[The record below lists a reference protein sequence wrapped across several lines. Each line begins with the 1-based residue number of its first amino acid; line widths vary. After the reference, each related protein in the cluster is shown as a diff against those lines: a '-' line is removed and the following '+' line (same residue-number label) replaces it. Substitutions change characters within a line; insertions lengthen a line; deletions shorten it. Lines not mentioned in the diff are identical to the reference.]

1 MGPPRGVSPEAQ
13 CLGFDLGAM
22 DGWMRPFL
30 FLLRALFCFC
40 PMDGSPTILLLPRSS
55 SVVFKMW
62 SYGLLC
68 ALSLCMTACTRGVL
82 SLTPDITGQG

>member
-13 CLGFDLGAM
+13 CLGFDLGVM

-30 FLLRALFCFC
+30 FLLHAPLLLFC
-40 PMDGSPTILLLPRSS
+40 PMDLPPFSFSFSPRSS

-62 SYGLLC
+62 RYRLLC
-68 ALSLCMTACTRGVL
+68 ALLLCLHDCTACM
-82 SLTPDITGQG
+82 PP